1 MRLIKTRLLKMKV
14 AVSALVFILLLLS
27 RCDSPDSSEKKEI
40 KNDSLSG
47 LSISLY
53 VHIPDD
59 SAGKLVQYGRDLML
73 KTAYYIG
80 PEGINGKHTVSKV
93 SCSNCHQN
101 AGTKQFSFDL
111 LTSYTRYPQY
121 RARENRILSLADRVN
136 NCIERPLNGKPLDS
150 NSREMQ
156 AFLAY
161 FKWLD
166 SFVPADKKD
175 KLNKHLELS
184 FPGRAAD
191 PVKGEAVYAAH
202 CARCHGKNGEGKMA
216 ENDYS
221 YQYPVLWGDSAYQA
235 GSSVHRVIKMAPW
248 IKANMPYDSAT
259 WNRPVLT
266 DEEAFDVAAFLNDD
280 RIHNRPLPVSFDYP
294 KPEKK
299 PIDYDRGP
307 FADTFSAI
315 QHKFGPWQPIIDY
328 WKKKGMQ
335 PSY

>member
-1 MRLIKTRLLKMKV
+1 MKASV
-14 AVSALVFILLLLS
+14 IASIFIFLSLTFLLLG
-27 RCDSPDSSEKKEI
+27 RCISSSPSEKKGI
-40 KNDSLSG
+40 KNDSLPG
-47 LSISLY
+47 LSVNTY
-53 VHIPDD
+53 TPIPND
-59 SAGKLVQYGRDLML
+59 SIGKLVQYGRDLML

-80 PEGINGKHTVSKV
+80 PEGMYGKYTGSKV
-93 SCSNCHQN
+93 NCSNCHQN

-111 LTSYTRYPQY
+111 LAAYSRYPQY
-121 RARENRILSLADRVN
+121 RAREDRTLTLADRVN
-136 NCIERPLNGKPLDS
+136 NCIERPLIGKPLDS

-156 AFLAY
+156 AFQAY

-175 KLNKHLELS
+175 KLNKHLELT
-184 FPGRAAD
+184 FPNRAAD
-191 PVKGEAVYAAH
+191 PAKGEAVYAAH
-202 CARCHGKNGEGKMA
+202 CARCHGKNGEGKIA
-216 ENDYS
+216 DDKVS
-221 YQYPVLWGDSAYQA
+221 YLYPVLWGDSAYQS

-259 WNRPVLT
+259 WNKPVLT

-280 RIHNRPLPVSFDYP
+280 RIHYRPQPVSFDYP
-294 KPEKK
+294 KPGKK

-307 FADTFSAI
+307 FADTFSAM

-328 WKKKGMQ
+328 WKKKGMK